1 MLIVPIWRLM
11 VFVVVNG
18 SVVRLGGSAG
28 IFTYMEMTSLSSW
41 EILLFSLAYSHTT
54 RSRQLLVSS
63 V

>member
-18 SVVRLGGSAG
+18 SVVRLGSDPN
-28 IFTYMEMTSLSSW
+28 FTYMEMTSLSSW
-41 EILLFSLAYSHTT
+41 EILLFSFAYSHTT
-54 RSRQLLVSS
+54 RSRQLLVTS